1 MLAIRLT
8 RVGAK
13 KKPAYRVVIIEKSR
27 ARDSSSIE
35 IVGHYNPT
43 KDPILL
49 SLKRE
54 RIDYWVGQGA
64 QPSKT
69 VARLMRYEPPDPATV
84 EETAAKAKPA
94 AEAKAAKPTAEAQP
108 APAAEAPAAEAP
120 AAEAPVAEAPVA
132 EAPAAEAPAA
142 EAPVAEAPVAEAPA
156 AQEAPAAEAPC
167 RRSACCRRTRIYH
180 GSRRGGVRH
189 PRGRLDLGVRRRRRV

>member
-94 AEAKAAKPTAEAQP
+94 AEAKAAEPTAEAQP
-108 APAAEAPAAEAP
+108 APAAQEAP

-132 EAPAAEAPAA
+132 ETPESTTEAAAEESGTPEADSTSESDAA
-142 EAPVAEAPVAEAPA
+142 DASEPE
-156 AQEAPAAEAPC
+156 
-167 RRSACCRRTRIYH
+167 S
-180 GSRRGGVRH
+180 
-189 PRGRLDLGVRRRRRV
+189 

>member
-84 EETAAKAKPA
+84 EETATKAKPA
-94 AEAKAAKPTAEAQP
+94 AEAKAAEPTAEAQP
-108 APAAEAPAAEAP
+108 APAAQEAPAAEAP

-132 EAPAAEAPAA
+132 ETPESTTEAAAEESGTPEADSTSESDAA
-142 EAPVAEAPVAEAPA
+142 DASEPE
-156 AQEAPAAEAPC
+156 
-167 RRSACCRRTRIYH
+167 S
-180 GSRRGGVRH
+180 
-189 PRGRLDLGVRRRRRV
+189 

>member
-1 MLAIRLT
+1 MLAIRLA

-13 KKPAYRVVIIEKSR
+13 KKPAYRVVVTEKSR
-27 ARDSSSIE
+27 PRNSSSLE

-69 VARLMRYEPPDPATV
+69 VARLMRYEPPEPV
-84 EETAAKAKPA
+84 EEASAKAEPAAKAEAPTKVEPAPEA
-94 AEAKAAKPTAEAQP
+94 AEPTAEAQSEPVADAQAEP
-108 APAAEAPAAEAP
+108 AAQEPAAEVAEPAAEAAAEESGTAEAES
-120 AAEAPVAEAPVA
+120 AAESDVAEASEAESGVVA
-132 EAPAAEAPAA
+132 
-142 EAPVAEAPVAEAPA
+142 
-156 AQEAPAAEAPC
+156 C
-167 RRSACCRRTRIYH
+167 
-180 GSRRGGVRH
+180 
-189 PRGRLDLGVRRRRRV
+189 